1 MKPLSAADAYR
12 RQSIENAPPVKVVQ
26 MLYAGALR
34 HLDRALAC
42 DPRRAEGGADPA
54 FADAL
59 SRADQIVIE
68 LRLALD
74 TEAAPELAGSL
85 QQLYLFVEE
94 RIEQALSGREH
105 GPVEEARAVMSKL
118 QQGWAALEVDPDAGR
133 GPALPKHGDAA

>member
-26 MLYAGALR
+26 MLYAAALR
-34 HLDRALAC
+34 HLDRALAS
-42 DPRRAEGGADPA
+42 DPGCGEGGVDPA
-54 FADAL
+54 FVEAL
-59 SRADQIVIE
+59 SRADEIVIE

-74 TEAAPELAGSL
+74 AEAAPELAGSL

-94 RIEQALSGREH
+94 RIGQALSGREH